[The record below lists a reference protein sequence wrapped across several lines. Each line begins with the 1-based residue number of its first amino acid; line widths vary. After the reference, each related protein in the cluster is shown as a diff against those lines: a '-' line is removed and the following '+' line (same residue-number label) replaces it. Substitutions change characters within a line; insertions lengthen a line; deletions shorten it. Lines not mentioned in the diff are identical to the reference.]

1 MGESELING
10 IIALIAGFLV
20 GFWIPIYTGF
30 SFVSSLSAF
39 FAQSA
44 VFLLFIIISFLLAG
58 FFYPDLVG
66 MLMSQFKSRNT
77 LYIMM
82 GLGIGILVMS
92 TLITSIWSII
102 PSAKPG
108 TAPSTDIL
116 IVAAA
121 VIIFIVILMIAAS
134 VGRGGI

>member
-1 MGESELING
+1 
-10 IIALIAGFLV
+10 
-20 GFWIPIYTGF
+20 
-30 SFVSSLSAF
+30 
-39 FAQSA
+39 
-44 VFLLFIIISFLLAG
+44 
-58 FFYPDLVG
+58 
-66 MLMSQFKSRNT
+66 
-77 LYIMM
+77 MM